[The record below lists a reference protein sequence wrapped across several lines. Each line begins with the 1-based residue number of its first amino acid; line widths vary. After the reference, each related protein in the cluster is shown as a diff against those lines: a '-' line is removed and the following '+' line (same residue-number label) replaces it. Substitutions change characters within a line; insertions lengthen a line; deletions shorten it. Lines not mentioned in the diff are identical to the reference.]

1 MRLLL
6 LYLLSLTL
14 VFATTQTG
22 FSIDETNVTSSELP
36 SLSRTPLNETTE
48 DLNNSS
54 LILEEAFDTIEPEV
68 QAKLL
73 YQSYFEAPKKL
84 FQGQLFTLT
93 IKTLSTKK
101 DFDDLKYE
109 FSNALGLSLVT
120 QEYTRRVDSPYFYDT
135 FYFQVKGSRVKTP
148 RVTTSLL
155 FNNFSD
161 ILQDELEGIRIDT
174 VRLNPEK
181 DFSGVLADKF
191 KIIEYKTTQYDNQSN
206 IVVFSAEA
214 KMGNLQ
220 DFSLKIAKKENID
233 SYEESLPYSKIT
245 YYAVVSKQ
253 LDELK
258 FTYFNLKTRRFQN
271 VIVPI
276 IVHNDR
282 VSTQTDLA
290 PTQNMHTV
298 PKLIAFAI
306 VSVLGLALFIYRR
319 NKFFLLIFI
328 VPLFFIVQLLV
339 PKKQVCIK
347 YDSNIYLLPM
357 NNGTIFEQVPYQFTT
372 EALGESKGFTK
383 IRMHNKQI
391 GWVKDDNLCKN

>member
-1 MRLLL
+1 MRFFSLLL
-6 LYLLSLTL
+6 LSFTL
-14 VFATTQTG
+14 AFATTQTG
-22 FSIDETNVTSSELP
+22 FYTDETNRSDSDFSALRNTSL
-36 SLSRTPLNETTE
+36 LETAE
-48 DLNNSS
+48 DINASS
-54 LILEEAFDTIEPEV
+54 LMLEDEIEVLEPEV

-73 YQSYFEAPKKL
+73 YQSYFKPPKKL
-84 FQGQLFTLT
+84 FKGQIFTLT

-109 FSNALGLSLVT
+109 FNNALGLSLIS
-120 QEYTRRVDSPYFYDT
+120 EDYTRRVESPYFYDT

-148 RVTTSLL
+148 HVTTSLL
-155 FNNFSD
+155 FNNYSD
-161 ILQDELEGIRIDT
+161 ILKDELDGIKIDT

-181 DFSGVLADKF
+181 DFSGILADKF
-191 KIIEYKTTQYDNQSN
+191 KIIEYKTTQYDNKNN

-214 KMGNLQ
+214 KMGNLK

-233 SYEESLPYSKIT
+233 SYEEKLPYEKIT

-258 FTYFNLKTRRFQN
+258 FTYFNLKTRRFEN

-298 PKLIAFAI
+298 PKLIAFSI
-306 VSVLGLALFIYRR
+306 VSLLALALFIYKR
-319 NKFFLLIFI
+319 NKFFLLVFI
-328 VPLFFIVQLLV
+328 VPLFFIAQLLV
-339 PKKQVCIK
+339 PKKQICIEA
-347 YDSNIYLLPM
+347 DSSIYLLPM
-357 NNGTIFEQVPYQFTT
+357 SNGTVFEQVPYQFTT